1 MSETILAFM
10 IWTVIGL
17 LFILMGIYAIFS
29 KKAQPMGF
37 WANAKMFEV
46 TDVKKYNAAMGKLF
60 MGFGVV
66 FIVLGLPLLSGQNS
80 PLIILSMFGVM
91 AETIFTMAIYT
102 LVIEKKYK
110 KK

>member
-1 MSETILAFM
+1 MPETVLAFV
-10 IWTVIGL
+10 IWSAIGL
-17 LFILMGIYAIFS
+17 LFIGMGIYAFFT
-29 KKAQPMGF
+29 KKPQPMGF

-66 FIVLGLPLLSGQNS
+66 FIALGLPLLSGQNS